1 MCPPISIGESDGS
14 KPVILDSTNF
24 GFNKGIQDMPWWGW
38 IVIGTLVF
46 CAELFAIDAQFY
58 LIFIGSG
65 ALIVGVM
72 GMLGIA
78 MPAWGQWLLFAA
90 LSIVS
95 MVTFRRKFYDM
106 IRGGV
111 LPMSDAV
118 VGKSINLVEQLAP
131 GATCR
136 AEYRGT
142 TWTVKNVGEA
152 TISSGSSAT
161 IEAMDGL
168 TLQVKADN
176 NRV

>member
-1 MCPPISIGESDGS
+1 
-14 KPVILDSTNF
+14 
-24 GFNKGIQDMPWWGW
+24 MPWWGW
-38 IVIGTLVF
+38 IVIGTLIF

-65 ALIVGVM
+65 ALIVGAVEL
-72 GMLGIA
+72 LGFA
-78 MPAWGQWLLFAA
+78 MPAWAQWLMFAS

-95 MVTFRRKFYDM
+95 MVTFRRKLYDT

-111 LPMSDAV
+111 LPVSDAV
-118 VGKSINLVEQLAP
+118 VGKSINLEEQLAP

-136 AEYRGT
+136 AEFRGT

-168 TLQVKADN
+168 TLHVKPAN
-176 NRV
+176 A

>member
-1 MCPPISIGESDGS
+1 
-14 KPVILDSTNF
+14 
-24 GFNKGIQDMPWWGW
+24 MPWWGW
-38 IVIGTLVF
+38 IVIGTLLF

-65 ALIVGVM
+65 ALIVGVA
-72 GMLGIA
+72 GMLGIT

-90 LSIVS
+90 FSIVS
-95 MVTFRRKFYDM
+95 MVTFRRKLYDM

-111 LPMSDAV
+111 LPMRDAV
-118 VGKSINLVEQLAP
+118 VGKSFNLEEQLAP

-152 TISSGSSAT
+152 TIASGSSAT

-168 TLQVKADN
+168 TLQVKADT
-176 NRV
+176 NRT

>member
-1 MCPPISIGESDGS
+1 
-14 KPVILDSTNF
+14 
-24 GFNKGIQDMPWWGW
+24 MPWWGW
-38 IVIGTLVF
+38 IVIGTLIF

-58 LIFIGSG
+58 LIFIGAG
-65 ALIVGVM
+65 ALIVGAVEL
-72 GMLGIA
+72 LGFA
-78 MPAWGQWLLFAA
+78 MPAWLQWLMFAS

-95 MVTFRRKFYDM
+95 MVTFRRKLYDT

-111 LPMSDAV
+111 LPVSDAV
-118 VGKSINLVEQLAP
+118 VGKSINLEEQLAP

-136 AEYRGT
+136 AEFRGT

-168 TLQVKADN
+168 TLHVKPAN
-176 NRV
+176 A

>member
-1 MCPPISIGESDGS
+1 
-14 KPVILDSTNF
+14 
-24 GFNKGIQDMPWWGW
+24 MPWWGW
-38 IVIGTLVF
+38 IVIGTLIL

-65 ALIVGVM
+65 ALIVGAVEL
-72 GMLGIA
+72 LGFA
-78 MPAWGQWLLFAA
+78 MPAWVQWLMFAS

-95 MVTFRRKFYDM
+95 MVTFRRKLYDM

-111 LPMSDAV
+111 LPVSDAV
-118 VGKSINLVEQLAP
+118 VGKSINLEEQLAP

-136 AEYRGT
+136 AEFRGT

-152 TISSGSSAT
+152 TISSGSAAT

-168 TLQVKADN
+168 TLHVKPAN
-176 NRV
+176 A

>member
-1 MCPPISIGESDGS
+1 
-14 KPVILDSTNF
+14 
-24 GFNKGIQDMPWWGW
+24 MPWWGW

-58 LIFIGSG
+58 LIFIGTG

-72 GMLGIA
+72 GMLGIT

-90 LSIVS
+90 FSIVS
-95 MVTFRRKFYDM
+95 MVTFRRKLYDM

-111 LPMSDAV
+111 LPVGDAV
-118 VGKSINLVEQLAP
+118 VGKRIVLEEQLQP
-131 GATCR
+131 GATGR

-142 TWTVKNVGEA
+142 TWTVMNVGGELIPA
-152 TISSGSSAT
+152 GGNAT

-168 TLQVKADN
+168 TLLVKLA
-176 NRV
+176 RAC

>member
-1 MCPPISIGESDGS
+1 
-14 KPVILDSTNF
+14 
-24 GFNKGIQDMPWWGW
+24 MPWWGW

-46 CAELFAIDAQFY
+46 CAELFAIDAQFF

-65 ALIVGVM
+65 ALIVGVV
-72 GMLGIA
+72 GMLGIDL
-78 MPAWGQWLLFAA
+78 PAWAQWLLFAA

-95 MVTFRRKFYDM
+95 MVTFRRKLYDM

-111 LPMSDAV
+111 LPVSDAV
-118 VGKSINLVEQLAP
+118 VGKSIDLQEQLAP

-142 TWTVKNVGEA
+142 TWAVKNVGGT
-152 TISSGSSAT
+152 TISIGTSAT

-168 TLQVKADN
+168 TLHVKSAN
-176 NRV
+176 N

>member
-1 MCPPISIGESDGS
+1 
-14 KPVILDSTNF
+14 
-24 GFNKGIQDMPWWGW
+24 MPWWGW

-46 CAELFAIDAQFY
+46 CAELFAVDAQFY

-65 ALIVGVM
+65 ALIVGVV
-72 GMLGIA
+72 GMLGFV
-78 MPAWGQWLLFAA
+78 MPAWAQWLLFAA

-95 MVTFRRKFYDM
+95 MVTFRRKLYDM

-111 LPMSDAV
+111 LPVSDAV
-118 VGKSINLVEQLAP
+118 VGKSIDLEEQLAP

-142 TWTVKNVGEA
+142 TWTVKNVGNA
-152 TISSGSSAT
+152 AISSGTSAT

-168 TLQVKADN
+168 TLHVKSAN
-176 NRV
+176 N

>member
-1 MCPPISIGESDGS
+1 
-14 KPVILDSTNF
+14 
-24 GFNKGIQDMPWWGW
+24 MPWWGW
-38 IVIGTLVF
+38 IVIGTLIF

-65 ALIVGVM
+65 ALIVGAVEL
-72 GMLGIA
+72 LGFA
-78 MPAWGQWLLFAA
+78 MPAWVQWLMFAT

-95 MVTFRRKFYDM
+95 MVTFRRKLYDT

-111 LPMSDAV
+111 LPVSDAV
-118 VGKSINLVEQLAP
+118 VGKSINLEEQLAP

-136 AEYRGT
+136 AEFRGT

-168 TLQVKADN
+168 TLHVKPAN
-176 NRV
+176 A

>member
-1 MCPPISIGESDGS
+1 
-14 KPVILDSTNF
+14 
-24 GFNKGIQDMPWWGW
+24 MPWWGW
-38 IVIGTLVF
+38 IVIGTLIF

-65 ALIVGVM
+65 ALIVGAVEL
-72 GMLGIA
+72 LGFA
-78 MPAWGQWLLFAA
+78 MPAWLQWLMFAS

-95 MVTFRRKFYDM
+95 MVTFRRKLYDT

-111 LPMSDAV
+111 LPVSDAV
-118 VGKSINLVEQLAP
+118 VGKSINLEEQLAP

-136 AEYRGT
+136 AEFRGT

-152 TISSGSSAT
+152 TISSGSNAT

-168 TLQVKADN
+168 TLHVKPAN
-176 NRV
+176 V

>member
-1 MCPPISIGESDGS
+1 
-14 KPVILDSTNF
+14 
-24 GFNKGIQDMPWWGW
+24 MPWWGW
-38 IVIGTLVF
+38 IVIGTLIF
-46 CAELFAIDAQFY
+46 CAELFAIDAQFF

-65 ALIVGVM
+65 ALIVGAVEL
-72 GMLGIA
+72 LGFA
-78 MPAWGQWLLFAA
+78 MPAWLQWLMFAS

-95 MVTFRRKFYDM
+95 MVTFRRKLYDT

-111 LPMSDAV
+111 LPVSDAV
-118 VGKSINLVEQLAP
+118 VGKSINLEEQLAP

-136 AEYRGT
+136 AEFRGT

-168 TLQVKADN
+168 TLHVKPAN
-176 NRV
+176 A

>member
-1 MCPPISIGESDGS
+1 
-14 KPVILDSTNF
+14 
-24 GFNKGIQDMPWWGW
+24 MPWWGW
-38 IVIGTLVF
+38 IVIGTLIF

-65 ALIVGVM
+65 ALIVGAAEL
-72 GMLGIA
+72 LGFA
-78 MPAWGQWLLFAA
+78 MPAWVQWLMFAS
-90 LSIVS
+90 LSVVS
-95 MVTFRRKFYDM
+95 MVTFRRKLYDM

-111 LPMSDAV
+111 LPVSDAV
-118 VGKSINLVEQLAP
+118 VGKSINLEEQLAP

-136 AEYRGT
+136 AEFRGT

-168 TLQVKADN
+168 TLHVKSAN
-176 NRV
+176 A